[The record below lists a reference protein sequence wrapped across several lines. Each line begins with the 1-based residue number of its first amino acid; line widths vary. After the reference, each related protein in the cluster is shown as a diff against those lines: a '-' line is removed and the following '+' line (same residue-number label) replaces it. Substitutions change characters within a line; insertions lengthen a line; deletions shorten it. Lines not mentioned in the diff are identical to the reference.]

1 MIRDA
6 ATRVIHVVQGE
17 HAISDD
23 PDAIL
28 TTVLGSCVSACIMDA
43 DRGIGGLNHF
53 LLPDAGPG
61 GPDIRYAAAAMEVL
75 VNGLMRRGPLFISSA
90 CVSSIIGRPPMPEP
104 IRTPMRSAF
113 SSVTS
118 IPEFRIACIPAARP

>member
-75 VNGLMRRGPLFISSA
+75 VNGLMRRGASARSPELPLRRRHSG
-90 CVSSIIGRPPMPEP
+90 CRGRPAPH
-104 IRTPMRSAF
+104 R
-113 SSVTS
+113 
-118 IPEFRIACIPAARP
+118 AAENGLARRCPGPHP